1 MRRFSF
7 IMVFF
12 VFFSV
17 LLFGGDKFFVSAG
30 AAAVFPSDSRYKDVY
45 GSVQF
50 SPELKAGY
58 SFFESFYLWLGYS
71 FFSASYTVPVL
82 LDEANVSQ
90 HFLALGVG
98 WETRRGRRLQS
109 DFFAALTLAGFKEQ
123 AMGETVKDTV
133 AGFELGTGLRYF
145 LKKGVFIGAAL
156 AYSEASTSMAETE
169 ISLGG
174 RRLLGGLR
182 LIANLGIRF

>member
-1 MRRFSF
+1 MRKF
-7 IMVFF
+7 IFIIVFF
-12 VFFSV
+12 ILFSV

-30 AAAVFPSDSRYKDVY
+30 ATVVFPADKRFKDFY
-45 GSVQF
+45 GSVRLG
-50 SPELKAGY
+50 PELKAGY
-58 SFFESFYLWLGYS
+58 NFFESFYLWLGYS
-71 FFSASYTVPVL
+71 YFSASCTVPVL
-82 LDEANVSQ
+82 LEEANITQ

-109 DFFAALTLAGFKEQ
+109 DFFAALVLAGFKEQ
-123 AMGETVKDTV
+123 AFGETVKDSAV
-133 AGFELGTGLRYF
+133 GFELGTGLRYF
-145 LKKGVFIGAAL
+145 IKKKVFVGGAL
-156 AYSEASTSMAETE
+156 SYSDARILLSETE